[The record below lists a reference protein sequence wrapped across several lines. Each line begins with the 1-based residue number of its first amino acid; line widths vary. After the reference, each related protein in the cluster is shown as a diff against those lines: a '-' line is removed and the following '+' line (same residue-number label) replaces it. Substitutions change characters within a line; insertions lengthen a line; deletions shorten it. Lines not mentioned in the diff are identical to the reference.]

1 MQTFSVLMLAVSLFV
16 SFSVGAAE
24 IAQDRMLVVDGKRVF
39 VLGLYENPKDD
50 AVLKQATAA
59 GFNLV
64 HTAPEKV
71 QLDRLQQHGT
81 NAWVNTGAC
90 IDLSQD
96 RPARETQMRSM
107 VDTVAS
113 HPALWVWEV
122 PDEALWNC
130 WYGPTL
136 WRRGAEQSELRA
148 KIDALTD
155 KDLVGKL
162 RAQLDEVNRLFHR
175 GEIVASEQTADGIWE
190 ALGLKQPHPESSLAR
205 SAEAAATMCKG
216 FLDGRELLRQLD
228 PKHPVWMNH
237 APRNRLADLA
247 AFGRAADIAG
257 CDIYPVP
264 EYRGG
269 HSDLAD
275 RSLSCVGAYTDIMQA
290 SIPGKPVWMVLQ
302 GFGWADIQPDSSEE
316 EKKINRRPT
325 FAESRFM
332 AFDAIVHGARG
343 ILYWGTAYIEKDSAL
358 WNDLLKLIRE
368 LAELQ
373 PVLSA
378 PDSALKVDVEVGP
391 GWGSADRGVRVLA
404 KDVDGKTWFLIVN
417 EFTDPLPYTLK
428 GLSSLDGTRYEDP
441 IDQRSVQVANGQISL
456 TIGAHGVQVLAP
468 SKG

>member
-1 MQTFSVLMLAVSLFV
+1 MRTFFVFLSAMFLTV
-16 SFSVGAAE
+16 SFSAHAVE

-50 AVLKQATAA
+50 AVLKQAVAA
-59 GFNLV
+59 GFNLFNV
-64 HTAPEKV
+64 PQDKA
-71 QLDRLQQHGT
+71 QLDRLQRYGT

-96 RPARETQMRSM
+96 RPAREAQMRAM
-107 VDTVAS
+107 ADTVAS

-130 WYGPTL
+130 WYGPTQ

-155 KDLVGKL
+155 KDLGGKL
-162 RAQLDEVNRLFHR
+162 RAQLDEVNRLFSR
-175 GEIVASEQTADGIWE
+175 GEIAASEQMADGIWE
-190 ALGLKQPHPESSLAR
+190 SLGLKQPHPEASLAR
-205 SAEAAATMCKG
+205 SAEAAAAMCKG
-216 FLDGRELLRQLD
+216 FLDGRALLGQLD

-316 EKKINRRPT
+316 DKKINRRPT
-325 FAESRFM
+325 YVESRFM
-332 AFDAIVHGARG
+332 AFDTIVHGARG

-358 WNDLLKLIRE
+358 WNDLLRLVRE
-368 LAELQ
+368 LADLQ

-378 PDSALKVDVEVGP
+378 LDAPLKVDVEVGP

-404 KDVDGKTWFLIVN
+404 KDVNGKTWFLVVN

-428 GLSSLDGTRYEDP
+428 GLSSLDGMRYEDP
-441 IDQRSVQVANGQISL
+441 MDQRSVQVTNGQLSL

-468 SKG
+468 NKG